1 MHAIDL
7 DSNDVNRKIKKTSF
21 LTNKM
26 QVQNLLM
33 LKANDSYHMFVSHLM
48 FDLCWT
54 NDAKT
59 PSMISILKTLQSLF
73 FLGKSS

>member
-1 MHAIDL
+1 
-7 DSNDVNRKIKKTSF
+7 
-21 LTNKM
+21 M
-26 QVQNLLM
+26 QVKNLLV
-33 LKANDSYHMFVSHLM
+33 LKEKDSYHMFVSNFM

-73 FLGKSS
+73 FLGKTS